1 MADDE
6 MRPGTAGAARTEREM
21 REHEREA
28 RERDRDERDP
38 EGAPARSEL
47 GADEDAAADEPGAP
61 GQGRGNLT
69 G

>member
-1 MADDE
+1 MPDE
-6 MRPGTAGAARTEREM
+6 KNAVEQEKEM

-47 GADEDAAADEPGAP
+47 GGDEDAAADEPGAP
-61 GQGRGNLT
+61 GQGRGNVT